1 MYFITLSFVHSV
13 LRAELMDT
21 TRLIG
26 DAVMQFP
33 NENEAALLN
42 ISDGSAAITLPHAL
56 LLERANQTGSKSLH
70 ATPPVSRIMIPVRAY
85 EYNQRCNLQYL

>member
-1 MYFITLSFVHSV
+1 
-13 LRAELMDT
+13 MDT

-70 ATPPVSRIMIPVRAY
+70 ATPPVSRVMLIMIPVRAY